1 MSKLYSHREETQ
13 LWEDIAAGKEQ
24 AFRLVFEHYHA
35 RLYRFGM
42 RYSYDQ
48 TLVKDAIQEVFFDL
62 WKQRKQLLPIR
73 NYEAYLTQM
82 LKYKLSKAYKKKK
95 DAQAVNSTNED
106 AFGLSY
112 ETLLI
117 AQQENEA
124 KQKKLER
131 AFLKLSPRQREI
143 IHLRFF
149 EGLSYDEIAQRSDV
163 RKRTV
168 YNQIHEALKILKS
181 SLLIPLLF
189 LFH

>member
-1 MSKLYSHREETQ
+1 MSKLYSHSEETQ
-13 LWEDIAAGKEQ
+13 LWEDIATDKEQ
-24 AFRLVFEHYHA
+24 AFRLVFEHYHS

-95 DAQAVNSTNED
+95 DAQAVNKTNENT
-106 AFGLSY
+106 FGHSY

-124 KQKKLER
+124 KQKNWN
-131 AFLKLSPRQREI
+131 
-143 IHLRFF
+143 
-149 EGLSYDEIAQRSDV
+149 V
-163 RKRTV
+163 
-168 YNQIHEALKILKS
+168 
-181 SLLIPLLF
+181 LF
-189 LFH
+189 

>member
-1 MSKLYSHREETQ
+1 MSKRYTHKEETQ
-13 LWEDIAAGKEQ
+13 LWEAIASGKEQ
-24 AFRLVFEHYHA
+24 AFRLIFEHYHA

-42 RYSYDQ
+42 RFSYDQ

-62 WKQRKQLLPIR
+62 WKQRKRLLPIR
-73 NYEAYLTQM
+73 NYEAYLTQI
-82 LKYKLSKAYKKKK
+82 LKYKLSKANKKKRE
-95 DAQAVNSTNED
+95 AQAVNRLNED

-112 ETLLI
+112 ESLLI
-117 AQQENEA
+117 AQQENEEQ
-124 KQKKLER
+124 QKKLEQ

-143 IHLRFF
+143 IRLRFF

-181 SLLIPLLF
+181 SLLLPLLF